1 MSVGAGVYIKQ
12 ETDYVN
18 TVPEQGCACPRST
31 RESVLFIGT
40 QFSILYTSMYSLVEA
55 ATPRA

>member
-31 RESVLFIGT
+31 SDIPASLFDSVPSSTEPISAAREC
-40 QFSILYTSMYSLVEA
+40 SIY
-55 ATPRA
+55 